1 VSDAMIETF
10 DLHRSYRIGKKS
22 IEVLHGVNL
31 SIAKGEK
38 VFLCGPSGAGKTT
51 LLYTL
56 AGLERPER
64 GTVHIAGT
72 DLYSLGRK
80 AQAKFRNQSI
90 GYVFQNYH
98 LLPEL
103 TAVENVAVP
112 GAIAGINRT
121 EEALVALE
129 RVGLKDRADHLP
141 AEMSGGEQQRV
152 AIARAIV
159 NQPVVLFAD
168 EPTGNLDTESSEIV
182 FDILRQQHQ
191 QGATILMV
199 THEPALAA
207 RAQRRGAAAA
217 RGGYG
222 TASHR
227 RLGFT
232 QRRRCFFFKISAVEA
247 LDALSGRG
255 VSPSVACIAVLN
267 RTLSSSKQRTL
278 RKRLIGSPIRG
289 SLRHPIVRRSGV

>member
-1 VSDAMIETF
+1 MIETH
-10 DLHRSYRIGKKS
+10 DLHRGYRIGKKS

-56 AGLERPER
+56 AGLEKPER
-64 GTVHIAGT
+64 GIVRIAGT

-121 EEALVALE
+121 EEALFALE
-129 RVGLKDRADHLP
+129 RVGLKERADHLP

-159 NQPVVLFAD
+159 NQPAVLFAD
-168 EPTGNLDTESSEIV
+168 EPTGNLDSNTSKEIME
-182 FDILRQQHQ
+182 ILLKLADEH
-191 QGATILMV
+191 GVTLIVV
-199 THEPALAA
+199 THDQDLAKVGD
-207 RAQRRGAAAA
+207 RTLVIKDG
-217 RGGYG
+217 
-222 TASHR
+222 
-227 RLGFT
+227 
-232 QRRRCFFFKISAVEA
+232 KIS
-247 LDALSGRG
+247 
-255 VSPSVACIAVLN
+255 
-267 RTLSSSKQRTL
+267 
-278 RKRLIGSPIRG
+278 
-289 SLRHPIVRRSGV
+289 

>member
-1 VSDAMIETF
+1 MIETH
-10 DLHRSYRIGKKS
+10 DLHRGYRIGKKS

-64 GTVHIAGT
+64 GIVRIAGT

-121 EEALVALE
+121 EEALIALE
-129 RVGLKDRADHLP
+129 RVGLKERADHLP

-159 NQPVVLFAD
+159 NQPAVLFAD
-168 EPTGNLDTESSEIV
+168 EPTGNLDSNTSKEIME
-182 FDILRQQHQ
+182 ILLKLADEH
-191 QGATILMV
+191 GVTLIVV
-199 THEPALAA
+199 THDQDLAKVGD
-207 RAQRRGAAAA
+207 RTLVIKDG
-217 RGGYG
+217 
-222 TASHR
+222 
-227 RLGFT
+227 
-232 QRRRCFFFKISAVEA
+232 KIS
-247 LDALSGRG
+247 
-255 VSPSVACIAVLN
+255 
-267 RTLSSSKQRTL
+267 
-278 RKRLIGSPIRG
+278 
-289 SLRHPIVRRSGV
+289 

>member
-1 VSDAMIETF
+1 MAGAVHLGGVSEAMIETR

-31 SIAKGEK
+31 SIARGEK

-112 GAIAGINRT
+112 GAIAGINRM

-159 NQPVVLFAD
+159 NQPAVLFAD
-168 EPTGNLDTESSEIV
+168 EPTGNLDSNTSKEIME
-182 FDILRQQHQ
+182 ILLKLADEHDV
-191 QGATILMV
+191 TLIVV
-199 THEPALAA
+199 THDQNLAKVGD
-207 RAQRRGAAAA
+207 RTLIIRDG
-217 RGGYG
+217 
-222 TASHR
+222 
-227 RLGFT
+227 
-232 QRRRCFFFKISAVEA
+232 KISE
-247 LDALSGRG
+247 
-255 VSPSVACIAVLN
+255 
-267 RTLSSSKQRTL
+267 
-278 RKRLIGSPIRG
+278 
-289 SLRHPIVRRSGV
+289 